1 MLIGNT
7 MLVQVAGVDQ
17 SEWYDWERMDILF
30 DPETKTYYLYQ
41 DSGCSCSYPYENVDS
56 LEDLTK
62 LEGRFDALARV
73 TYYIQTS
80 KGYFDFDS
88 VVALGEIEKLA
99 NFKEESA

>member
-1 MLIGNT
+1 MLIGDT
-7 MLVQVAGVDQ
+7 VLTLVASVDQ
-17 SEWYDWERMDILF
+17 SGWYDWDRMDILF
-30 DPETKTYYLYQ
+30 DPKTTTYYLYQ
-41 DSGCSCSYPYENVDS
+41 DSGCSCSSPYENVDS

-73 TYYIQTS
+73 TSYIQNS